1 MTFKEVLRV
10 LAALVW
16 HCFMRPCELTILP
29 WSLSCCFKEESVSWW
44 NLGMGKCWV
53 LSIIANTVVCLTT
66 FKEPSVLHCWDKSY
80 LYSRVQCKRK
90 NQSVVLISSSLLYI
104 RKYASNFWS
113 ILSALIT
120 WHPVL
125 KVHSQASGHNPSSAP
140 LRRSQSSTPKVKKS
154 VSSRIH
160 EAVKAIALC
169 HNVTPVY
176 EARAG
181 VTGETEFAEA
191 DQDFSDENRTY
202 QASSPDEVSCFLR
215 AFCLGRVFFTGQTC
229 VICYLDTAGLKVAS
243 LEQGHRTVLSWRICI
258 PLDII

>member
-1 MTFKEVLRV
+1 MLFLSQ
-10 LAALVW
+10 AA
-16 HCFMRPCELTILP
+16 CFTSENMP
-29 WSLSCCFKEESVSWW
+29 V
-44 NLGMGKCWV
+44 
-53 LSIIANTVVCLTT
+53 
-66 FKEPSVLHCWDKSY
+66 
-80 LYSRVQCKRK
+80 
-90 NQSVVLISSSLLYI
+90 ISGPHVEH
-104 RKYASNFWS
+104 F

-120 WHPVL
+120 WHSVL

-202 QASSPDEVSCFLR
+202 QASSPDEVSCFLK

-243 LEQGHRTVLSWRICI
+243 LEQGHRTVLS
-258 PLDII
+258 

>member
-1 MTFKEVLRV
+1 MELWNGKVPGFKYHTKYCGVFDNLERAKHFALLRQK
-10 LAALVW
+10 LFIFLW
-16 HCFMRPCELTILP
+16 
-29 WSLSCCFKEESVSWW
+29 
-44 NLGMGKCWV
+44 
-53 LSIIANTVVCLTT
+53 
-66 FKEPSVLHCWDKSY
+66 
-80 LYSRVQCKRK
+80 VQCIRERIKLLFLSQAACFTSE
-90 NQSVVLISSSLLYI
+90 NMPAISGPHLDP
-104 RKYASNFWS
+104 F

-215 AFCLGRVFFTGQTC
+215 ASCLRRVFFTGQTC
-229 VICYLDTAGLKVAS
+229 VICYLDTSGLK
-243 LEQGHRTVLSWRICI
+243 
-258 PLDII
+258 